1 VGQLEV
7 EESPFFLTF
16 LIKTDTSGN
25 EELLRTYDLFFGED
39 IKQTSDNGFIIMGN
53 DYSPLGGDITVYL
66 LKTNAEGDSQWCY
79 YYGDEMIGNKV
90 LISPDEG
97 YMVMGNDN
105 SSYSTP
111 FLFKTDDSGNLIWE
125 RDYQFTTTV
134 ILYDICP
141 ITQGLNAGGYALV
154 GYLMGDFVAITYVNL
169 IIADSIGNMTEN
181 WQWGCNT
188 GGS

>member
-1 VGQLEV
+1 
-7 EESPFFLTF
+7 
-16 LIKTDTSGN
+16 
-25 EELLRTYDLFFGED
+25 
-39 IKQTSDNGFIIMGN
+39 
-53 DYSPLGGDITVYL
+53 
-66 LKTNAEGDSQWCY
+66 
-79 YYGDEMIGNKV
+79 
-90 LISPDEG
+90 
-97 YMVMGNDN
+97 MVMGNDN